1 MVVIFLLKEE
11 NLFLI
16 WNVFKEYFIKSKFW
30 CEVLVVSR

>member
-1 MVVIFLLKEE
+1 MVIVLLKEE

-30 CEVLVVSR
+30 CV